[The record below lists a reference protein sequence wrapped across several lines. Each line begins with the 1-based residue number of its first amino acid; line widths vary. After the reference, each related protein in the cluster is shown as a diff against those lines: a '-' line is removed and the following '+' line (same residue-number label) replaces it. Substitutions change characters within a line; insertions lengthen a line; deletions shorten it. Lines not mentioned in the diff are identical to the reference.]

1 MDELRTME
9 KEEKTT
15 LSNGQTNQRLTS
27 YYYKTLS
34 DYVGG
39 ANDGRIGYLSTGCS
53 DMCLLTALVGIEAH
67 VSKTFF

>member
-15 LSNGQTNQRLTS
+15 LSNGQTNKRLTS

-34 DYVGG
+34 DCVGG
-39 ANDGRIGYLSTGCS
+39 QIKELAIYQLNVQIR
-53 DMCLLTALVGIEAH
+53 VN
-67 VSKTFF
+67 